1 MQHGSDTLDLHG
13 LWSKRT
19 AAILGSLAVLVGVDQ
34 LTKVWAIDNL
44 KGQPGQSYLGDLI
57 RIQYAEN
64 PGAFLSLG
72 ANLSHDSRFWLLSV
86 TVGLFLLG
94 CLGYL
99 IWNRKLHP
107 IATAGLTL
115 IGGGGISNLIDRLFR
130 AQGRVIDFMNMGIGS
145 LRTGIFNVADMV
157 ILLGVA
163 LLVFWN
169 PAGPTDSEVEPG
181 RKPAEKK

>member
-1 MQHGSDTLDLHG
+1 MQHGFDRFDFRTLA
-13 LWSKRT
+13 SKRT
-19 AAILGSLAVLVGVDQ
+19 AAILASLTVLVGVDQ
-34 LTKVWAIDNL
+34 LTKVWAIETL
-44 KGQPGQSYLGDLI
+44 KGRPGQSYWGDLI

-107 IATAGLTL
+107 VATAGLTL

-130 AQGRVIDFMNMGIGS
+130 AQGHVIDFMNMGIGS
-145 LRTGIFNVADMV
+145 LRTGIFNVADMA

-169 PAGPTDSEVEPG
+169 PVGPDEEASPEQL
-181 RKPAEKK
+181 EKK